1 MITDTT
7 GLYAI
12 HYYMMQSSSQRGP
25 ETLGSKGVAKNPN
38 QAPTPALRRA
48 MASSAKTRRRFDLNA
63 GLG

>member
-25 ETLGSKGVAKNPN
+25 ETLGSKGVAKKPKPSSDSCLAAGHGLISQNS
-38 QAPTPALRRA
+38 QA
-48 MASSAKTRRRFDLNA
+48 F
-63 GLG
+63 